1 VPSDSQ
7 RSMLCPSAQPDMEQ
21 ARVFG
26 VIAGTADAPQIAYL
40 GAGVA
45 VDHEVVAHVAKVAP
59 TQVFRFAAKCEES
72 RCSHFSSGKCS
83 LAERIVSQLS
93 EVVDDLPVCQIRSG
107 CRWYA
112 EQGAAACRRCPQV
125 VTMIPAQ
132 DDALNRAAMPS
143 GARAT

>member
-1 VPSDSQ
+1 MSHVSN
-7 RSMLCPSAQPDMEQ
+7 RAMLCPSAQPDMEQ

-26 VIAGTADAPQIAYL
+26 VIAGTPEAPQIAYL

-45 VDHEVVAHVAKVAP
+45 VDLRVGDQLGVVAP
-59 TQVFRFAAKCEES
+59 TQVFRFAAKCEEN

-83 LAERIVSQLS
+83 LGERIVRQLS
-93 EVVDDLPVCQIRSG
+93 EVVEELPVCQIRAG

-125 VTMIPAQ
+125 ITMIPVQ
-132 DDALNRAAMPS
+132 DDALNRAAMAEPP
-143 GARAT
+143 AT